1 MKMNPLK
8 TFASRISKVEQGT
21 ALPRVSPLLLRV
33 AGQLPDLPTVGK
45 SSMITD
51 IRKMPK
57 KRLPTPGMIND
68 ISEIRA
74 NVAAAAPEIQT
85 PEVTEAAPELIE
97 SVPEGLRTAVPGLS
111 AFTTTH
117 LTQSVATQGA
127 RGSL

>member
-1 MKMNPLK
+1 MNPLK
-8 TFASRISKVEQGT
+8 TFASQISKVEQGT

-51 IRKMPK
+51 IQKMPK

-68 ISEIRA
+68 ISEVRA
-74 NVAAAAPEIQT
+74 KVAAAVEQVPEI
-85 PEVTEAAPELIE
+85 PEVSEAAPELIE
-97 SVPEGLRTAVPGLS
+97 SVPEGLRTAVPGMS

>member
-1 MKMNPLK
+1 MNPLK

-51 IRKMPK
+51 IQKMPK

-68 ISEIRA
+68 ISEVRA
-74 NVAAAAPEIQT
+74 KVAAAVEQVPEI
-85 PEVTEAAPELIE
+85 PEVSEAAPELIE

-117 LTQSVATQGA
+117 LTQSVDMQGA